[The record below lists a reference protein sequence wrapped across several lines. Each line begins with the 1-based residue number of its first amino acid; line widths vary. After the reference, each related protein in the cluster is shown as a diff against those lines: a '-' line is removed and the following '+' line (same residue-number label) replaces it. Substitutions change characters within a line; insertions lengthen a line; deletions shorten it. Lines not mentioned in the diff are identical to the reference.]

1 MKYKEAKN
9 TFINT
14 WGVLG
19 SDWGISRTMA
29 QIHALLLISKEPLT
43 TEEIMEDL
51 QISRGNANMNLRAL
65 ADWNLVFKIVKAGE
79 RKEYFSAEKDI
90 RKAALHILRERKRRE
105 LDPVIQLL
113 KQLEDLEDSN
123 SADAKEMKKVLKDI
137 QDLSQK
143 ADNLAAILN
152 KADQS
157 KVWSV
162 LMKLI

>member
-9 TFINT
+9 TFINA

-29 QIHALLLISKEPLT
+29 QIHALLLISKEALT

-65 ADWNLVFKIVKAGE
+65 SDWNLVFKIVKPGE

-90 RKAALHILRERKRRE
+90 RKVALHILRERKKRE

-123 SADAKEMKKVLKDI
+123 SSDAKEMKKVLKDI
-137 QDLSQK
+137 QALSTK
-143 ADNLAAILN
+143 ADQLSVFLN
-152 KADQS
+152 KSDQS
-157 KVWSV
+157 KVWST
-162 LMKLI
+162 LLKMI